1 MKKILAAFIITF
13 SLLLTL
19 GFKGTS
25 AVALEEVVINGSKV
39 YYNYTGNTVKVPVE
53 YVVDSSEM
61 RGAWVATVWN
71 NDVPKQKGTTE
82 AAIEEYK
89 AFYLDILDTLESY
102 NMNTIFFQVRPNN
115 DAF

>member
-1 MKKILAAFIITF
+1 MKKVLAAFIITF

-89 AFYLDILDTLESY
+89 AFYLDI
-102 NMNTIFFQVRPNN
+102 
-115 DAF
+115 